1 MKPLLTALLIPFAW
15 LPVAR
20 AADAPAGPPDVIALS
35 TDDLGYGAKPE
46 HAKTPHAPPSMV
58 AMDFKRYLA
67 PLNVKID
74 GPSQGIRASLPLG
87 NGRMGAL
94 VVVGGKSQS
103 KVFFDLGRSDVTYSG
118 TGCKVSDKSPYNHKG
133 VVAKVELDFGDPVF
147 AACTQELNVHDGIA
161 TVAGEGVS
169 LRLATWRHGDVLAVE
184 ITDDRPVPADITLR
198 LHMPVAGISRNGYS
212 AKVAFSP
219 EAGVPGLDQ
228 TFSQEPLPG
237 GKEPVFHCAS
247 SCKVGVPG
255 RTLESTAKGHT
266 QTTRIPAAK
275 GKTVV
280 YFASAASMDPEA
292 PVDQAAAKALASA
305 TAAGYA
311 AIEKTTVADWHAFWR
326 KSFILLPQTHDLPF
340 SQSVDQHWAFYLYC
354 MNICGSGRFPA
365 NPDGAMFRTGV
376 WGQPYWWFNGSR
388 QALLPAFEM
397 AGHPELADP
406 WFRMLH
412 DARPRFEKAAEQVWG
427 CAPGSVWIP
436 EVFTANGP
444 EILPAN
450 IADPL
455 RRTLGDR
462 EKPSKELWAFAS
474 ARNTSQSWW
483 SFTRKGGKPH
493 HIYGAHTHLLYN
505 TGEAAQWFWDRY
517 AYTGDKEWLKT
528 AVYPMLKGV
537 AQLYMTHPK
546 TVKGADGF
554 HHLHNLGW
562 AETILGGMQD
572 GLNDLAALR
581 GILPL
586 AIETSKE
593 LDLDADLRAK
603 WQDFLDHLAPY
614 PTNASPRPVI
624 PLTRPGEPATYSLGI
639 GPVNHQHPGGG
650 SIHDPRLNQV
660 NIYDLVN
667 LEARETQTLGDAEW
681 NTAMNTLERQPM
693 VRQLNAG
700 GIAGWKGLTGLPS
713 RVCEEAARMGRA
725 DLVEKYLA
733 TGFPKVWQGT
743 DQSLPNHINMVVD
756 TAPDWQWEGPLAL
769 GLSQAMLQ
777 SLSAKPGAAPV
788 IRVFPAWPKARDCAF
803 SLRAKGDFMVTSAMK
818 QGRIAFVEIQ
828 PARGGTCRI
837 RNPWGEAQEVR
848 VWRNGV
854 EKEALSGALLTLETA
869 AGEDLVLMRAG
880 ETPERA
886 KLRLPEN
893 RTDR

>member
-1 MKPLLTALLIPFAW
+1 MPPPSKMKTSLLLTAALCLTA
-15 LPVAR
+15 LPTCAQEAATTLVATPE
-20 AADAPAGPPDVIALS
+20 A
-35 TDDLGYGAKPE
+35 GAKVP
-46 HAKTPHAPPSMV
+46 TQPSMV

-147 AACTQELNVHDGIA
+147 AACKQELNVHDGVA

-169 LRLATWRHGDVLAVE
+169 LRLAAWRRGDVLAIE
-184 ITDDRPVPADITLR
+184 ITDDRATPADLTLNLR
-198 LHMPVAGISRNGYS
+198 LPVGGTSQNGFS
-212 AKVAFSP
+212 AKVAVDP
-219 EAGVPGLDQ
+219 DGPGLKQ
-228 TFSQEPLPG
+228 VFAQKALPG
-237 GKEPVFHCAS
+237 EQNPLFYCAS

-255 RTLESTAKGHT
+255 RTLETSVKGGT
-266 QTTRIPAAK
+266 QTVRIPAAK

-280 YFASAASMDPEA
+280 YFASAATMNPEA
-292 PVDQAAAKALASA
+292 QVDQAAAKALASA
-305 TAAGYA
+305 TAAGYE
-311 AIEKTTVADWHAFWR
+311 AIEKATVADWHAFWQ

-340 SQSVDQHWAFYLYC
+340 SQSVDQHWAYYLYC
-354 MNICGSGRFPA
+354 MGICGTGRFPA

-397 AGHPELADP
+397 AAHPEMADP
-406 WFRMLH
+406 WLNMLH

-427 CAPGSVWIP
+427 CAPGSVWVP

-444 EILPAN
+444 EPLPEN
-450 IADPL
+450 IADQL
-455 RRTLGDR
+455 RRTLGDK
-462 EKPSKELWAFAS
+462 EKPSKELWAFAT

-483 SFTRKGGKPH
+483 TFTRHGGKPDY
-493 HIYGAHTHLLYN
+493 ISGAHSHLLYN

-517 AYTGDKEWLKT
+517 AYTGDKAWLKT
-528 AVYPMLKGV
+528 AAYPMLKGV

-554 HHLHNLGW
+554 YHLHNLGW
-562 AETILGGMQD
+562 GETILGGMQD
-572 GLNDLAALR
+572 GLNDLATLR

-586 AIETSKE
+586 AIQASKE
-593 LDLDADLRAK
+593 LEVDADLRAK
-603 WQDFLDHLAPY
+603 WQDFLAHLAPY
-614 PTNASPRPVI
+614 PTNESPKAII
-624 PLTRPGEPATYSLGI
+624 PLTQPGEPATYALGI
-639 GPVNHQHPGGG
+639 GPVTKQYGGG
-650 SIHDPRLNQV
+650 SIHDPRLYQV

-667 LEARETQTLGDAEW
+667 LEARETQTIDDAQW
-681 NTAMNTLERQPM
+681 ATAMNTLERQPM
-693 VRQLNAG
+693 MRQMQAG
-700 GIAGWKGLTGLPS
+700 GIAGWKGLHGLPS

-777 SLSAKPGAAPV
+777 SLSAKPGEPPV
-788 IRVFPAWPKARDCAF
+788 IRVFPAWPKARDGAF
-803 SLRAKGDFMVTSAMK
+803 SLRAKGDFMVTSAIK
-818 QGRIAFVEIQ
+818 QGHIPFVEIQ
-828 PARGGTCRI
+828 SARGGVCRI
-837 RNPWGEAQEVR
+837 RNPWGEAQKVR
-848 VWRNGV
+848 VWRNGQA
-854 EKEALSGALLTLETA
+854 KETLTGALLTLETA
-869 AGEDLVLMRAG
+869 AGEDLVLLRPG
-880 ETPERA
+880 ETPEQM
-886 KLRLPEN
+886 KLSLPE
-893 RTDR
+893 R